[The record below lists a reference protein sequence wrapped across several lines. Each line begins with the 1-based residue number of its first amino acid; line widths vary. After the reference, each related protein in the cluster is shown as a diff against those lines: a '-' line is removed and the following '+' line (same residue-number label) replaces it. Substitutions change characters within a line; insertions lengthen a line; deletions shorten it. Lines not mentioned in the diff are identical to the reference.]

1 MLIKHIYRLILFAL
15 SLTLIEI
22 TYSKDTAKIVFIA
35 GNKSHGWGA
44 HEFNAGS
51 LLMEA
56 HLKEALGSK
65 IETVVHKNGWPK
77 IENPFVGADAIILFM
92 DGGGGHPINKR
103 LDQVKKEIDRGCG
116 LMCMHYAVEVPV
128 GRSGKALQEWIGGY
142 YETGWSINPHWV
154 AESKLNR
161 NHPISNGVVDFKVKD
176 EWYFNM
182 RFREGKKGV
191 TNILQAI
198 PDDQARSGKSSWP
211 RGPKKHIVDASG
223 RAETLCWSVE
233 RSDGGRGVG
242 FTGAHFHSNFADDGF
257 RKLVLNAVAW
267 TAGLDVPNNGLVTHK
282 PNEAELDANQD
293 FKKPGNKKKE
303 VSKLKSK
310 KINAKFSSKIIT
322 ENTPGHSVDVDVDV
336 TGADKLFLVV
346 DDAGDG
352 YTADWADWAEP
363 RIVVKGKELKLTD
376 LKWKSARVDWGEAR
390 VGKNAGG
397 GPLRING
404 KEVNYGIGVHANSVL
419 EYDLPKGT
427 ERFKATCGLDNGGS
441 DQNGACSVRFQVFT
455 EKPKIASRKSGPSS
469 GLEPKE
475 SLELLE
481 VADGMQAELFA
492 SEPMMLSPASIDV
505 DHRGRVWVAEI
516 VNYRGHNGKR
526 AEGDRIIILE
536 DTNSDGLADTV
547 KTFYQ
552 GRDIDS
558 PHGVCVLGNKVIV
571 SAGEQVL
578 LFTDN
583 NGDDKPDEKKVLFN
597 VIGGKQH
604 DHGIHAF
611 CFGPD
616 GKLYFNFGNA
626 SRGLK
631 TPDDKIIIDK
641 AGNEIRDHRK
651 PYQQGMV
658 FRCDLDGSNVETLGW
673 NFRNNWEASVDSFGS
688 IWQSDNDDDG
698 NRGVRINFVMEYG
711 NYGYRDEI
719 NGRGWRDK
727 RTNIEKEIPLRHWH
741 LNDPGVIPN
750 LLQTGAGSPTGI
762 VVYEGKMFPHLINQ
776 VIHCDAGPNV
786 CRAYPRKNSGA
797 GYEATMLPLLSGG
810 GDRWYRPSDVAVG
823 PDGSLFVADWYDPGV
838 GGHGMR
844 DLERG
849 RIFRLTPE
857 GHDGYKFEKR
867 NFNSVDGAIKA
878 LKSPDL
884 ESRYLAWQALHSMGT
899 KKTEDSLMKMMSDK
913 DKVNRARA
921 AWCLGKMPGAGNK
934 VIGKIISDLDSDLR
948 IVAIRLARQLNQDV
962 LGVISKLA
970 NDRSSQ
976 VRRECAIALREIDG
990 EASSKL
996 WARLALQHDGN
1007 DRWYLEALG
1016 IGAHG
1021 KWDACFQA
1029 WIDSGGDWNT
1039 KAGKDIVWRS
1049 RSKKAPALL
1058 AKILKNSGTTDE
1070 DKPRY
1075 MRAFDF
1081 HEGPE
1086 KDAALQSILL
1096 E

>member
-1 MLIKHIYRLILFAL
+1 MLIKHTYRLLLFAL
-15 SLTLIEI
+15 SLTLIEK

-282 PNEAELDANQD
+282 PSEAELDANQD
-293 FKKPGNKKKE
+293 FKKPENKKKE

-631 TPDDKIIIDK
+631 TPDNKIIIDK

-658 FRCDLDGSNVETLGW
+658 CPCHT
-673 NFRNNWEASVDSFGS
+673 
-688 IWQSDNDDDG
+688 
-698 NRGVRINFVMEYG
+698 
-711 NYGYRDEI
+711 
-719 NGRGWRDK
+719 
-727 RTNIEKEIPLRHWH
+727 
-741 LNDPGVIPN
+741 
-750 LLQTGAGSPTGI
+750 
-762 VVYEGKMFPHLINQ
+762 
-776 VIHCDAGPNV
+776 
-786 CRAYPRKNSGA
+786 
-797 GYEATMLPLLSGG
+797 
-810 GDRWYRPSDVAVG
+810 
-823 PDGSLFVADWYDPGV
+823 
-838 GGHGMR
+838 
-844 DLERG
+844 
-849 RIFRLTPE
+849 
-857 GHDGYKFEKR
+857 
-867 NFNSVDGAIKA
+867 
-878 LKSPDL
+878 
-884 ESRYLAWQALHSMGT
+884 
-899 KKTEDSLMKMMSDK
+899 
-913 DKVNRARA
+913 
-921 AWCLGKMPGAGNK
+921 
-934 VIGKIISDLDSDLR
+934 
-948 IVAIRLARQLNQDV
+948 
-962 LGVISKLA
+962 
-970 NDRSSQ
+970 
-976 VRRECAIALREIDG
+976 
-990 EASSKL
+990 
-996 WARLALQHDGN
+996 
-1007 DRWYLEALG
+1007 
-1016 IGAHG
+1016 
-1021 KWDACFQA
+1021 
-1029 WIDSGGDWNT
+1029 
-1039 KAGKDIVWRS
+1039 
-1049 RSKKAPALL
+1049 
-1058 AKILKNSGTTDE
+1058 
-1070 DKPRY
+1070 
-1075 MRAFDF
+1075 
-1081 HEGPE
+1081 
-1086 KDAALQSILL
+1086 
-1096 E
+1096 